1 MRFLRLRVANY
12 RGIDTREVN
21 FGPEGITLVQGP
33 NEAGKT
39 SLGEAIGI
47 LFEYFDS
54 SKHRNVDAIR
64 PVHRDE
70 GPEIELE
77 AESGPYAFTYFKR
90 FHKKPETKLTVSRPK
105 PENHTGREAHERA
118 EAILRETLDVDLWK
132 ALNIQQG
139 EAIQQPDLGKQTS
152 LSAALDQAAG
162 GRSADPQQ
170 EGLFEKVRAE
180 YGLYFTPGGAEKKDL
195 QEARKLQADVQA
207 EIVMIEDQIRAL
219 EQDIERSATLQQEL
233 ARLTRQEKEQEG
245 AVASYTAS
253 LEEIAALENALAG
266 ARIKL
271 ELAQKSE
278 QSARRDKEERQGFID
293 AVARAVTSH
302 DDLQESGKISFSAL
316 KPAEEELNKALATL
330 NEAEGRKR
338 EADQL
343 AALRRADFDYYN
355 NKLHLEQLNERKD
368 RIDGARQIAA
378 AAEVLLARNK
388 VDSRALKAIQEAERG
403 LLTAEAQLETG
414 AANVLLRGL
423 AECRLQIDDATVM
436 LGKDEIRMLSIADRT
451 RLTIP
456 EALEIEI
463 TGGAGTEGL
472 SGKVA
477 AARRALERACKI
489 AEVGNGDEA
498 RVAFEQRRGAER
510 DVKGKVTVEE
520 ENLRDLTYEELDRKL
535 IGLQQSV
542 PDYLGKRVQEPV
554 LCPDLESAK
563 KERANAEL
571 SQKKLGEQWE
581 TTRKFVDAARTVRD
595 ELNSRHQ
602 EVRIQLDMLSKDLNH
617 ARDNLDRTRKTVSDD
632 RLDANLADA
641 SRVVSGAESS
651 ARSAEASLKAKNPE
665 RVKASMETAAGSL
678 RTTQIRLTAA
688 RTELTE
694 VQTRLKIHGEEG
706 LHEKL
711 NAAQSRFEHLQKDNR
726 ALFRRAAAARLL
738 FETMRDE
745 RDKARRAYLAPLKEK
760 IEHLGRLVFDVSF
773 QVDVNEDL
781 QIASRTTNGI
791 TVPFGSLSGGTR
803 EQLSLLFRLACSM
816 IVAKDGGTPL
826 ILDDALG
833 YTDPERLRSMGVALD
848 RAARECQIIIFT
860 CVPERY
866 SNVGM
871 ASVVTLR

>member
-1 MRFLRLRVANY
+1 VANY

-21 FGPEGITLVQGP
+21 FGPLGITLVQGP

-70 GPEIELE
+70 GPEIELQ

-90 FHKKPETKLTVSRPK
+90 FHKKPETRLTVTRPK

-118 EAILRETLDVDLWK
+118 EAILRETLDVNLWK

-139 EAIQQPDLGKQTS
+139 EAIQQPDLGKQTF

-170 EGLFEKVRAE
+170 EGLFDKVKAE
-180 YGLYFTPGGAEKKDL
+180 YGLYFTPGGAEKKEI
-195 QEARKLQADVQA
+195 QEARKLQTVIQT
-207 EIVMIEDQIRAL
+207 EIVTIEDQIRAL
-219 EQDIERSATLQQEL
+219 EKDIERSAALQQEL
-233 ARLTRQEKEQEG
+233 EQLKKQDKEQEG
-245 AVASYTAS
+245 AVASYTTL
-253 LEEIAALENALAG
+253 LEEIVSLENVLAA
-266 ARIKL
+266 ARLKL
-271 ELAQKSE
+271 ESAQQSE
-278 QSARRDKEERQGFID
+278 QSARRDKEERQGLIN
-293 AVARAVTSH
+293 AVANAVSAH
-302 DDLQESGKISFSAL
+302 GDLQESGKISLSAL
-316 KPAEEELNKALATL
+316 NPAEEELKRALSAFD
-330 NEAEGRKR
+330 AVDGRKR
-338 EADQL
+338 EADDL
-343 AALRRADFDYYN
+343 AALRRADYDYYN
-355 NKLHLEQLNERKD
+355 NKLHLEQLQERKD
-368 RIDGARQIAA
+368 RIDRARRIAVE
-378 AAEVLLARNK
+378 AEKLLARNK
-388 VDSRALKAIQEAERG
+388 VDALALKAIQDAERA
-403 LLTAEAQLETG
+403 LLTAEAQLQTG
-414 AANVLLRGL
+414 APNVLLRGL
-423 AECRLQIDDATVM
+423 AECRLKIDDATVV
-436 LGKDEIRMLSIADRT
+436 LAKDEVRTLSVADKT
-451 RLTIP
+451 RLVIP
-456 EALEIEI
+456 EALAIEI
-463 TGGAGTEGL
+463 TGGAGAEGL

-477 AARRALERACKI
+477 AARRALERACKA
-489 AEVGNGDEA
+489 AEVRNGDEA
-498 RVAFEQRRGAER
+498 RVAFDQRRGAER
-510 DVKGKVTVEE
+510 DLKAKETIEE
-520 ENLRDLTYEELDRKL
+520 ENLRDLTYEELERKL

-542 PDYLGKRVQEPV
+542 PEYLGKRGQQPV

-563 KERANAEL
+563 KEWANAEL
-571 SQKKLGEQWE
+571 SRKKLAEQWE
-581 TTRKFVDAARTVRD
+581 TARKAVDAARTVRD
-595 ELNSRHQ
+595 ELNSKHQ
-602 EVRIQLDMLSKDLNH
+602 EVRVQLDMLAKDLNH
-617 ARDNLDRTRKTVSDD
+617 ARQNLDWARETVPDD

-641 SRVVSGAESS
+641 ALAVSGAESS
-651 ARSAEASLKAKNPE
+651 AVSAEASLKARNPE
-665 RVKASMETAAGSL
+665 RVKESVETARGSL
-678 RTTQIRLTAA
+678 RTTQTRLTAA

-711 NAAQSRFEHLQKDNR
+711 NAAQSRFEHLEKDNR

-745 RDKARRAYLAPLKEK
+745 RDKARRAYVAPLKEK

-781 QIASRTTNGI
+781 QIAGRTTNGI
-791 TVPFGSLSGGTR
+791 TVPFSSLSGGTR

-833 YTDPERLRSMGVALD
+833 YTDPERLRSMGVALA

-866 SNVGM
+866 SNVGE
-871 ASVVTLR
+871 ATLVCML